1 MHCRENLLYTHF
13 MPGHPEFSFFE
24 SLTSDHRRRFYE
36 QHRSLAL
43 LMILLLLLAPF
54 IGLYVTGLLG
64 SVLGV
69 LLSVAAYFLMPPFW
83 IMLDLQ

>member
-1 MHCRENLLYTHF
+1 LLYTPF
-13 MPGHPEFSFFE
+13 MPDRSDFSFFE
-24 SLTSDHRRRFYE
+24 SLTGDHRRRFYE

-43 LMILLLLLAPF
+43 LMILILLVAPF
-54 IGLYVTGLLG
+54 AGLYVTGLVG

-69 LLSVAAYFLMPPFW
+69 LLSVIAYYLTPPLW